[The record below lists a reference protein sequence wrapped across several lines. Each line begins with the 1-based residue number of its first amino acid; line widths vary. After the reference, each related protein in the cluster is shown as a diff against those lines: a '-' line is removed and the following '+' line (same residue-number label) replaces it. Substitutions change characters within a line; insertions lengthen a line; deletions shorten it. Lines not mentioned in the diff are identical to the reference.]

1 MNLFRRI
8 AFVPAVML
16 ALTVPAFAG
25 VTVNSPSN
33 DTTVSSPFTLSA
45 YATSCGSES
54 VVSMGY
60 SFDSSSNAA
69 VVYAQ
74 SIDKSVSSSTGT
86 HILHVKAWAP
96 GGIVCVKDVT
106 INVTSS
112 ITASTTSTTTSVP
125 SYANTVTD
133 LQVLN
138 WSAAHDSGA
147 SGSASGYTDL
157 VSSPSLYGTTRRT
170 ITSFTNNGAERY
182 SSTFSDNT
190 SAENFFYDGWVYLT
204 SSSSMLANLE
214 FDINQVMSNG
224 ETVLTGIQ
232 CDGWS
237 GTWAY
242 TANEGSASSPKPHWV
257 KASGTACNPQKWST
271 YKWHHIQFSLSR
283 DNSGYVTYHSV
294 WLDGVQTNLNAKV
307 FGGANL
313 GWGKINNTQFQ
324 VDGYGSSG
332 HVTAYFDHLKISSW

>member
-1 MNLFRRI
+1 MSAPCPSRLRQAQRYAPLAFPLF
-8 AFVPAVML
+8 A
-16 ALTVPAFAG
+16 ALRSAG
-25 VTVNSPSN
+25 IKI
-33 DTTVSSPFTLSA
+33 
-45 YATSCGSES
+45 G
-54 VVSMGY
+54 
-60 SFDSSSNAA
+60 
-69 VVYAQ
+69 
-74 SIDKSVSSSTGT
+74 
-86 HILHVKAWAP
+86 
-96 GGIVCVKDVT
+96 
-106 INVTSS
+106 
-112 ITASTTSTTTSVP
+112 
-125 SYANTVTD
+125 
-133 LQVLN
+133 
-138 WSAAHDSGA
+138 
-147 SGSASGYTDL
+147 
-157 VSSPSLYGTTRRT
+157 LYGD
-170 ITSFTNNGAERY
+170 IVSVA
-182 SSTFSDNT
+182 DNT
-190 SAENFFYDGWVYLT
+190 EHTWKLLCYDK
-204 SSSSMLANLE
+204 ANGKTLV
-214 FDINQVMSNG
+214 DK
-224 ETVLTGIQ
+224 TVLTGIQ

>member
-1 MNLFRRI
+1 
-8 AFVPAVML
+8 
-16 ALTVPAFAG
+16 
-25 VTVNSPSN
+25 
-33 DTTVSSPFTLSA
+33 
-45 YATSCGSES
+45 
-54 VVSMGY
+54 MGY
-60 SFDSSSNAA
+60 SFDSSSSTA

-86 HILHVKAWAP
+86 HVLHIKAWAS
-96 GGIVCVKDVT
+96 GGVVCVKDVT

-112 ITASTTSTTTSVP
+112 ISASTAAASSTSVP
-125 SYANTVTD
+125 SYASTVSD
-133 LQVLN
+133 LQVLSS
-138 WSAAHDSGA
+138 WSATHDGGA

-157 VSSPSLYGTTRRT
+157 VSSPSLYGTTRRF
-170 ITSFTNNGAERY
+170 ITSFSNDGAERY
-182 SSTFSDNT
+182 STTFSDNT

-204 SSSSMLANLE
+204 SSSSQLANLE

-224 ETVLTGIQ
+224 ETVLTGVQ

-242 TANEGSASSPKPHWV
+242 TANEGSAGSPRPHWV

-271 YKWHHIQFSLSR
+271 YKWHHVQISLSR

-332 HVTAYFDHLKISSW
+332 KVTAYLDHLKISSW